1 MGKTLCEKRG
11 NEYARISLHKC
22 KAKER
27 VKAAEAVKVQEQK
40 QGPAERTQKEPKEK
54 AQQGL
59 PEEKRGKELDGR
71 KRERE
76 ERESESDVG
85 DEQTGNTQE
94 EEEYREYIQA
104 EQRRLDTG
112 KGEEREKLVRATMTK
127 VLEEGLD
134 GHSVAANRISRIFER
149 MIGTIVEP
157 SPGPE
162 VVGAL
167 RGRRTETCRAVREA
181 AETAFEGL
189 GRGVRM
195 MVSATLDGLTP
206 EDEGARRV
214 VYEGL
219 LVIATAIVGAQGM
232 RHGISTGVKEM
243 VEGLKAPDEM
253 HRLREL
259 RVAHTALFSPCFP
272 HLTRKG
278 WIYTFQRD
286 KV

>member
-1 MGKTLCEKRG
+1 MGKTLCEKCG
-11 NEYARISLHKC
+11 NEYARISQHKC

-27 VKAAEAVKVQEQK
+27 VKGAEAVKVQEQK
-40 QGPAERTQKEPKEK
+40 QEPAEKTQKEPKEK

-59 PEEKRGKELDGR
+59 PEEKKGKELDGR

-76 ERESESDVG
+76 ESESDVG
-85 DEQTGNTQE
+85 DEQTGYTQE

-104 EQRRLDTG
+104 EQRRLDTERTKREGQTKGAG
-112 KGEEREKLVRATMTK
+112 KGDGVQEREKLVRVTMTK

-149 MIGTIVEP
+149 MIGTIVDP

-162 VVGAL
+162 IVGAL
-167 RGRRTETCRAVREA
+167 RGRRTETSRAVREA

-206 EDEGARRV
+206 EDEGARWV

-219 LVIATAIVGAQGM
+219 LVI
-232 RHGISTGVKEM
+232 HHC
-243 VEGLKAPDEM
+243 
-253 HRLREL
+253 HR
-259 RVAHTALFSPCFP
+259 
-272 HLTRKG
+272 
-278 WIYTFQRD
+278 
-286 KV
+286 